1 MDSNDAAQQQLRQ
14 LPLIGWALALG
25 ATIFAAIAVGL
36 PYFSPPAEGAVP
48 VDGSALMA
56 LGAVHALMFV
66 NALVLAKLLPPKL
79 RARPNGAFSAQVVR
93 WAVLEGAA
101 LLGVVVVLMA
111 GLQGVVPG
119 EPVHYAH
126 LASLLWFWM
135 VVWGD
140 TRRLEKS

>member
-48 VDGSALMA
+48 GDGSALMV
-56 LGAVHALMFV
+56 LGAVHVLMFV

-79 RARPNGAFSAQVVR
+79 RARPNGAFIAQVVR

-111 GLQGVVPG
+111 GLQGVVPDK
-119 EPVHYAH
+119 PVHYAH
-126 LASLLWFWM
+126 LASLLWFWIA
-135 VVWGD
+135 VWED
-140 TRRLEKS
+140 TRRLES